1 MYLEMYYLT
10 PSFLRP
16 FSSGIGGRR
25 QMVIPRKYDHN
36 LTLIIN
42 FNLLA
47 HSEED
52 IENAYSHMYLSFMTN
67 LSPDISAVLLSVTGK
82 PHLKDYELV
91 VRDNYRALIRKTLIE
106 EGQFIMRNQPQHVNP
121 FRLRYFW
128 KNFTDMGDAELEDN
142 LEGIANQVAC
152 EFMCI
157 HRVSKVLKKCGQ
169 YQDLFLLSEG
179 ETKAYSYTNIALYST
194 MARPYNQPLFYD
206 SEDVSN
212 IHYRRFDYTLVMDN
226 DTVCPPGTAQE
237 LLSVAAAHPER
248 GIIQPSIKMKVNEND
263 TIYMHLEMWRQR
275 LNEPLSRSMAILY
288 GQWGFYGKGMLKNK
302 LYIEKMIGT
311 RDKPIEVVPIDVLS
325 HDTYEAAVLR
335 PLYVDSLYFEEEP
348 SYNYVTW
355 HIRERRWNQGEL
367 ILSRYFWP
375 NVFGRP
381 IDLMRKLF
389 DKRNFVRT
397 SIRTRVNFGLVSTH
411 VAHSAVRSM
420 FMKPMML
427 GYVFLQMGVSMH
439 RPFLPL
445 GGVLFLV
452 CILPKFAITNWGNA
466 RFALLETLA
475 SIIQYTPEAFVGSI
489 RLGQAMF
496 ATICK
501 SCTENWTPQR
511 VVEEDMRN
519 SNPFSSSL
527 RHLWG
532 YSVVGLVSTIIF
544 AVLTPEANLIFF
556 MFATI
561 MVMPIFTGITS
572 LNPNIRTIRTLSDK
586 VTPDGGTKTLSSIEE
601 GCPDPRGPL
610 HLTSLMNDP
619 PDGPCYT
626 PPVPTHPCAPEP
638 IYPSRAPPLTPRQ
651 QVYLADEVR
660 EVREPRTVPEVREA
674 RRSRTKFSEVREGR
688 GSRTFSEEREVR
700 GSRTFS
706 QEREVRG
713 SRTFSQEREVRG
725 SRTFSEEREGRGS
738 RTFSEERE
746 GRGSRTLSEERE
758 GRVSRTFSEER
769 EGRGSRTAS
778 EERGVRG
785 SRTASEERKGIGSR
799 IVHEARRSSRTD
811 PEMREGRGSRT
822 DPEAR
827 GSRTFSEEREVRGS
841 RTFSEEREGRG
852 SRIVREGRG
861 SRTVQ
866 DMREG
871 KGSRTVSEE
880 RKGRGSRTV
889 SKERKGRGSRTASE
903 ERKGRGSMTAS
914 EERKGRGSRTASEER
929 KGRGPRTVSEERKGR
944 GSRTVSEERKG
955 RGSRTFS
962 EERKGRGSRTV
973 SEERKGRGSRTA
985 SEERKGRGSRIVP
998 EVREEREDVPMP
1010 TRRPKRLR
1018 QIAWTEDR
1026 QTPGSFPPMPL
1037 RNSTA
1042 LSSTSSRTRY
1052 NTPLQR

>member
-1 MYLEMYYLT
+1 
-10 PSFLRP
+10 
-16 FSSGIGGRR
+16 
-25 QMVIPRKYDHN
+25 
-36 LTLIIN
+36 
-42 FNLLA
+42 
-47 HSEED
+47 
-52 IENAYSHMYLSFMTN
+52 MYLSFMTN

-194 MARPYNQPLFYD
+194 MARPYNQPLFYE

-660 EVREPRTVPEVREA
+660 ESRTVPGVRET
-674 RRSRTKFSEVREGR
+674 RR
-688 GSRTFSEEREVR
+688 SRTFSEEREVR
-700 GSRTFS
+700 GSRTDP
-706 QEREVRG
+706 
-713 SRTFSQEREVRG
+713 EVRG

-738 RTFSEERE
+738 RTFSEVREARRSSTHPEVRE
-746 GRGSRTLSEERE
+746 GRGSRTDPE
-758 GRVSRTFSEER
+758 
-769 EGRGSRTAS
+769 
-778 EERGVRG
+778 VRG
-785 SRTASEERKGIGSR
+785 SRT
-799 IVHEARRSSRTD
+799 D
-811 PEMREGRGSRT
+811 PEVREGRGSRT
-822 DPEAR
+822 DPEAREVR
-827 GSRTFSEEREVRGS
+827 GSRTFSEEREVRGP

-861 SRTVQ
+861 SRT
-866 DMREG
+866 DPEMREA
-871 KGSRTVSEE
+871 KGSRTDPEARETRGSRTFSEE

-889 SKERKGRGSRTASE
+889 
-903 ERKGRGSMTAS
+903 S

-929 KGRGPRTVSEERKGR
+929 KGRGSRTVPGERKGRGSRTASEERKGRGSRTVPEERKGRGSRTVSEERKGR

-955 RGSRTFS
+955 RGSRTVS
-962 EERKGRGSRTV
+962 EERKGRGSRTA
-973 SEERKGRGSRTA
+973 SEERKVRGSRTA